1 MGSAATGPALLP
13 TQSQSVPSGSGS
25 YAQAHLS
32 CGQKSA
38 PSIRS
43 CFPYVKERSLEVTAI
58 NHLRPLRSYIEGT
71 LRGQSRTI
79 TAFLV
84 STIMGRATRY
94 GVAKFANA
102 LCACETA
109 IFLL

>member
-1 MGSAATGPALLP
+1 MGSAATGPGLLP

-38 PSIRS
+38 ASIRS

-58 NHLRPLRSYIEGT
+58 NNLRPLRSYIEKNIKGAKQDYNSISC
-71 LRGQSRTI
+71 LDHNGSRDS
-79 TAFLV
+79 LWCCEV
-84 STIMGRATRY
+84 CGRALR
-94 GVAKFANA
+94 
-102 LCACETA
+102 L
-109 IFLL
+109 

>member
-32 CGQKSA
+32 CSQKSA
-38 PSIRS
+38 ASIRF

-58 NHLRPLRSYIEGT
+58 NHLRPLQSYIEKNIKGAKQDYNSISCLDHNARRESLWCCEVCDLL
-71 LRGQSRTI
+71 LR
-79 TAFLV
+79 
-84 STIMGRATRY
+84 
-94 GVAKFANA
+94 
-102 LCACETA
+102 
-109 IFLL
+109 